1 MAKHRD
7 SCSNFNFT
15 VQEFRCSS
23 SLIIWGRGSQV
34 DIYLLGAGFVQHR
47 QDSPT
52 PALRFP
58 EWRTNGHIANLGAG
72 FLEQKKSSFGQKMLP
87 FLCWGWS
94 FGTRDMAS
102 WRVTCDDL
110 WDQWDPGPSLTF
122 QWYLLGDLDS
132 PRGGELGIWGNYG
145 DVSYSQRVYDSYP
158 DFRLIQVIMRSGWWF
173 GTWLLWLSI
182 IKKGYHPSHWL
193 IFFKM
198 AIAPPTRD
206 ISES

>member
-1 MAKHRD
+1 
-7 SCSNFNFT
+7 
-15 VQEFRCSS
+15 
-23 SLIIWGRGSQV
+23 
-34 DIYLLGAGFVQHR
+34 
-47 QDSPT
+47 
-52 PALRFP
+52 
-58 EWRTNGHIANLGAG
+58 
-72 FLEQKKSSFGQKMLP
+72 
-87 FLCWGWS
+87 
-94 FGTRDMAS
+94 MAS